1 MLFGFCA
8 GAAVLVFIAPMVL
21 QAYAPYNGLRMAAV
35 VGQLYCALLC
45 SDASHRLR
53 SPSPFYARFA
63 ASVLLIPSLHSC
75 SDSSSRSPLASVDA
89 GATDATPRED
99 AAANQDAS
107 KCDPANPIELWV
119 TTQDAHPTRL
129 HVPAVVNDVQ
139 GVLLFDT
146 GSSRTFIATAA
157 GSKDPVADGGTI
169 AIGACS
175 KNVMGRPYAADGTRD
190 LPGLGYFGAEELLS
204 YPFVQLDLLSG
215 HLRRYADTA
224 PDTKGWTSTPFEVV
238 AGSVLVRMQL
248 DGKSL
253 RLLLDT
259 GSPHLLWLGQQG
271 KAGDVKQQTTD
282 ANGTLVDLYVGTATA
297 ELAAGTPETVTV
309 LRVPSFPYLEQRR
322 AEFGGELDGLLGLST
337 LGARPLL
344 FDNKLKI
351 LFRHL

>member
-1 MLFGFCA
+1 MACA
-8 GAAVLVFIAPMVL
+8 WLLLGAGSFVLYGL
-21 QAYAPYNGLRMAAV
+21 QMRQTFFARQAT
-35 VGQLYCALLC
+35 
-45 SDASHRLR
+45 
-53 SPSPFYARFA
+53 FYARVA
-63 ASVLLIPSLHSC
+63 AVTLLVTSLQSC
-75 SDSSSRSPLASVDA
+75 THSSSMPIGSTDA
-89 GATDATPRED
+89 GATDALLRED

-107 KCDPANPIELWV
+107 KCAPENPIELWV

-129 HVPAVVNDVQ
+129 QVPAVVNDVQ
-139 GVLLFDT
+139 GVLLVDT
-146 GSSRTFIATAA
+146 GSNRTFISTAA

-169 AIGACS
+169 AIGTCS

-238 AGSVLVRMQL
+238 AGSVLVRMQV

-282 ANGTLVDLYVGTATA
+282 ANGTVVDLYVGTATA
-297 ELAAGTPETVTV
+297 ELAAGTPETITV

-337 LGARPLL
+337 LGAPPLL
-344 FDNKLKI
+344 FDNKRKI
-351 LFRHL
+351 LFRHP